1 MLSVV
6 SDLKFYLNMF
16 NTAISF
22 IIYGMIF
29 SLEEGGGGELACLLL
44 LALRATYSSIS
55 VILVSRIPLILS
67 CR

>member
-29 SLEEGGGGELACLLL
+29 SLEEGGGELACLLL

>member
-6 SDLKFYLNMF
+6 SDLKLYLNMF

-22 IIYGMIF
+22 IVYDMIF
-29 SLEEGGGGELACLLL
+29 SLEEGGELACLLL
-44 LALRATYSSIS
+44 LALRATNSSIS
-55 VILVSRIPLILS
+55 VILVSRISLILS

>member
-6 SDLKFYLNMF
+6 SDLKLYLNMF

-22 IIYGMIF
+22 IVYDMIF
-29 SLEEGGGGELACLLL
+29 SLEEGGARELTCLLL
-44 LALRATYSSIS
+44 LALRATNSSIS
-55 VILVSRIPLILS
+55 VILVSRISLILS